1 MLILGGVMDP
11 EWLARAHEAIDFITS
26 AAAHGEDAP
35 AYTETSDWRSRTTF
49 FSAVKAASRL

>member
-1 MLILGGVMDP
+1 MLILRGVMDP

-35 AYTETSDWRSRTTF
+35 AYTETSDWRSRTTS
-49 FSAVKAASRL
+49 FSLG